1 MGSLKKFQTSY
12 FTYSQ
17 PNSRV
22 IELKIYLEVTR
33 IDGDIQIGIN
43 FDIPY
48 GTKPK
53 ILEIPTMSRLTI
65 IQ

>member
-1 MGSLKKFQTSY
+1 MFQTSY

-22 IELKIYLEVTR
+22 IKLKIYLEVTR

-43 FDIPY
+43 FDTPY

-53 ILEIPTMSRLTI
+53 IIEIL
-65 IQ
+65 